1 MLHYN
6 LFKKKV
12 KRDISYKLFG
22 YLLILLFLLI
32 VCLLVKQKGMFIF
45 FITYLIIII
54 YPLYKII
61 KFYIK
66 LNKKISKNDEKLRNL
81 ELSNILFEGMDYT
94 LTQNYVVD
102 NTSFTFIKY
111 EDILLIETTKK
122 LGLGASFTT
131 PLEILYIY
139 TKDGN
144 YSLITKDFSLLNNN
158 NIYYGNLS
166 DFIKYKNP
174 EVLIG
179 NNENNRKLIKE
190 KFNIDVGRNWRKY
203 FKIILDVR

>member
-1 MLHYN
+1 MSVVVTVSQVN
-6 LFKKKV
+6 
-12 KRDISYKLFG
+12 KRLA
-22 YLLILLFLLI
+22 LLI
-32 VCLLVKQKGMFIF
+32 
-45 FITYLIIII
+45 
-54 YPLYKII
+54 
-61 KFYIK
+61 
-66 LNKKISKNDEKLRNL
+66 KNDEKLRNL

>member
-1 MLHYN
+1 
-6 LFKKKV
+6 
-12 KRDISYKLFG
+12 
-22 YLLILLFLLI
+22 
-32 VCLLVKQKGMFIF
+32 
-45 FITYLIIII
+45 
-54 YPLYKII
+54 
-61 KFYIK
+61 
-66 LNKKISKNDEKLRNL
+66 
-81 ELSNILFEGMDYT
+81 MDYT